1 MEPEIQNIPEQPEGW
16 RSWLGLGGFVTLV
29 ATVSAVGGVATAG
42 SVHTWY
48 QTLSRPSFTP
58 PDWVF
63 APAWTT
69 LYVMIAISGWLVW
82 KKVGFR
88 SAKSA
93 FMVYGVQLALNLA
106 WSILFFGLHQIGFAM
121 VDVLLLLTAIVV
133 NVRTFRPINRT
144 AALLLLPYAVWVA
157 FASLLNLGFLLL
169 NS

>member
-1 MEPEIQNIPEQPEGW
+1 MEPDIQNLPDQPEGW

-29 ATVSAVGGVATAG
+29 ATVSAVGGVVTAG

-48 QTLSRPSFTP
+48 QTLSRPPFTP

-63 APAWTT
+63 APVWTT

-82 KKVGFR
+82 KEAGFR

-106 WSILFFGLHQIGFAM
+106 WSILFFGLHQIELAM
-121 VDVLLLLTAIVV
+121 VDVLLLLAAIVV
-133 NVRTFRPINRT
+133 NVQTFHPINKT
-144 AALLLLPYAVWVA
+144 AALLLLPYAVWVS

-169 NS
+169 NF